1 MRSILHIVTEPNCD
15 NLHSIMDAQ
24 RAATG
29 VKVDIVDLT
38 RGSPNYDDLLDK
50 IFSADSVQVW

>member
-1 MRSILHIVTEPNCD
+1 
-15 NLHSIMDAQ
+15 MDAQ
-24 RAATG
+24 GAATG

-38 RGSPNYDDLLDK
+38 RESPNYDDLLDK